1 MSTRS
6 GVDIDLFSRTVC
18 ADVMML
24 VGATMAFAPGPVARL
39 ARPHRALSA
48 ASMSVV
54 ESEDTLQAA
63 DEVLESLLEVGA
75 PTGMRRKMAE
85 GLRQKQLAITDL
97 VSSADGVTFQ
107 EDAWTRPKGGGGIT
121 RVLAGG
127 NVWEKAGVALSVVH
141 GTMPY
146 QTFLTANPA
155 AAKKAAEDGI
165 TGPDSGEIGYF
176 ATGLSCVMHPR
187 NPMAPTMHFNYR
199 YFETDD
205 GIWWFGG
212 GSDLTPSYLFEEDV
226 KSFHGAYKAVCDK
239 YDPEFY
245 PRFKKWA
252 DEYFYIKH
260 RGETRG
266 LGGIFFDDLNDREP
280 EELYNFAMDC
290 LSTIGPAY
298 VPIVVKHK
306 DDEFTQKQKEW
317 QQMRR
322 GRYVEFNLVYDRGT
336 IFGLKAGGRI
346 ESILMSLP
354 ETARWE
360 YNHKVEEGS
369 PEADILDAFKN
380 PREWC

>member
-155 AAKKAAEDGI
+155 AAKKAAEDGHHRPRQWRDRLLRDRAQLCHAPAEPD
-165 TGPDSGEIGYF
+165 GPHD
-176 ATGLSCVMHPR
+176 A
-187 NPMAPTMHFNYR
+187 FNYR

-212 GSDLTPSYLFEEDV
+212 GSDLTPSYFEEDV

>member
-1 MSTRS
+1 MTYLAHLHPCIARRVLDERPSGGWMSTRS

-176 ATGLSCVMHPR
+176 ATGLSCVMPAE
-187 NPMAPTMHFNYR
+187 PMAPMHFNYR

-205 GIWWFGG
+205 GIWWLAAGR
-212 GSDLTPSYLFEEDV
+212 LTPSYSSRRTSSRSTTRPSATSTTRVLPALQEVGRRVLLHQAPWRDARPWRHLLRRPER
-226 KSFHGAYKAVCDK
+226 SRAGGAVQLRDGL
-239 YDPEFY
+239 
-245 PRFKKWA
+245 PRPLA
-252 DEYFYIKH
+252 PPTSPSLSS
-260 RGETRG
+260 TRTTSSRRSRRSG
-266 LGGIFFDDLNDREP
+266 SRCAGG
-280 EELYNFAMDC
+280 ATSSST
-290 LSTIGPAY
+290 LSTIAARFL
-298 VPIVVKHK
+298 
-306 DDEFTQKQKEW
+306 DS
-317 QQMRR
+317 RR
-322 GRYVEFNLVYDRGT
+322 V
-336 IFGLKAGGRI
+336 
-346 ESILMSLP
+346 
-354 ETARWE
+354 
-360 YNHKVEEGS
+360 
-369 PEADILDAFKN
+369 DASN
-380 PREWC
+380 RS